1 MVIVAERADWD
12 GGSAAGS
19 KDTFAEQ
26 LVPAAK
32 PFAPA
37 QLSDSRK
44 SEAFVPPTT
53 MLMETVEPPVLVIV
67 NCFAGLAVPVLC

>member
-1 MVIVAERADWD
+1 MAERADWD
-12 GGSAAGS
+12 GGSADGS

-26 LVPAAK
+26 LDPAAK

-44 SEAFVPPTT
+44 SGAFVPPRA
-53 MLMETVEPPVLVIV
+53 MLTETVDPPVLDIV
-67 NCFAGLAVPVLC
+67 NCFTALAVPVLC